1 MGDPTELSFT
11 PATVLAERIR
21 RRTLSPVD
29 LLDAVLAR
37 VEAVDPTV
45 HAFVTLDVE
54 RARAAARAAEAA
66 LTRGERLGPLHG
78 IPVSIKDLEP
88 TAGLRTTYGS
98 KFFEQ
103 NVPEVDGAVAGRLR
117 AAGAIVFGKTNTP
130 HFGHKDMCDNLVME
144 ATRNP
149 WKLDR
154 TSGASS
160 GGAGAAV
167 ASGLGPIAHG
177 SDGAGS
183 IRIPAALCGIFGLK
197 PSFGLVPYWPNPDFW
212 AARSHNGPMARTV
225 RDAALMLDAIAGPD
239 PRDPT
244 TIGGPVED
252 HLAACDGGVRDR
264 RVAWSAD
271 FGYAAVDP
279 EVRRATEAAA
289 RRFEELGCQVE
300 AVDPGWDDP
309 GPWHA
314 VLYQASISARNA
326 DRAAE
331 RPDWIEPARQLDRPE
346 QGPARPD
353 GLLRAG
359 PALHGRVRPAADA
372 ADALRG
378 MVVPARAERDRRPA
392 DADDVRPAAV
402 HLPLQPDRLAGR
414 VGAVRLQLGRI
425 ADRAPDRR
433 TLAPGCA
440 LPARRGRLRGD
451 PALGRAPADP
461 VGVADRAVARA
472 ATSE

>member
-130 HFGHKDMCDNLVME
+130 HFGHKDMCDNLVMA

-183 IRIPAALCGIFGLK
+183 IRIPSALCGIFGLK
-197 PSFGLVPYWPNPDFW
+197 PSFGLVPYWPNPAFW
-212 AARSHNGPMARTV
+212 AARAHNGPMARTV

-326 DRAAE
+326 ERAAE
-331 RPDWIEPARQLDRPE
+331 RPDWIEPSLMAMIEAGRRLGAADLAMAQLARTAFYEQARRFMDGYDLLLTPQMPCVAWSYQRGPSEIGGRPTPTMFDRLPFTFPFNLT
-346 QGPARPD
+346 GWPAASVPCGFNSE
-353 GLLRAG
+353 GLPIALQIVAPWRQDALCLRAAAAFEAIQPWG
-359 PALHGRVRPAADA
+359 AHRP
-372 ADALRG
+372 
-378 MVVPARAERDRRPA
+378 
-392 DADDVRPAAV
+392 
-402 HLPLQPDRLAGR
+402 
-414 VGAVRLQLGRI
+414 
-425 ADRAPDRR
+425 
-433 TLAPGCA
+433 TLSA
-440 LPARRGRLRGD
+440 
-451 PALGRAPADP
+451 
-461 VGVADRAVARA
+461 
-472 ATSE
+472 